1 MKRRDFIRAAL
12 VWPAAAQAPQR
23 LTVLSYNIRHGM
35 GMDGRID
42 LERTAAVI
50 RRAAPAIVAVQEVDR
65 RTERSGAVDQ
75 AEELGRLTGLKAV
88 FGRAIDHQGGQYGNA
103 VLSRLPVLGST
114 VHPLPGEEPRALLE
128 VRLKAQAQEI
138 LFFATHL
145 DATRPED
152 HRKAAG
158 ERIVRIAA
166 ARGRTPAIL
175 AGDLNTVPER
185 ATLPVLASAW
195 TIAGGGRER
204 PTVPVENPRRQI
216 DWILFRPAERWRT
229 VEVRVLDEK
238 TASDHRPILAV
249 LELLTPPR

>member
-1 MKRRDFIRAAL
+1 MNRRQFICSAL
-12 VWPAAAQAPQR
+12 VLAAPAPQR
-23 LTVLSYNIRHGM
+23 LVVLSYNIRHGM
-35 GMDGRID
+35 GTDGLID

-50 RRAAPAIVAVQEVDR
+50 RAASPDVVALQEVDR

-75 AEELGRLTGLKAV
+75 AGELGRLTGLKAV

-114 VHPLPGEEPRALLE
+114 MHSLPGAEPRALLE
-128 VRLKAQAQEI
+128 VRLEAFSQEI

-152 HRKAAG
+152 YRKAAG
-158 ERIVRIAA
+158 EQIVKITV
-166 ARGRTPAIL
+166 ARGQTSAIL

-195 TIAGGGRER
+195 TIAGGEQER
-204 PTVPVENPRRQI
+204 PTVPVENPKRQI

-229 VEVRVLDEK
+229 VEVRVLDEEM
-238 TASDHRPILAV
+238 ASDHRPILAV
-249 LELLTPPR
+249 LELKPH